1 LAANLLCACG
11 QYKKTP
17 SLKKV
22 LAGLYESFEEEHDK
36 PIDLKTKA
44 DWDAVE
50 KATKNGRRDT

>member
-1 LAANLLCACG
+1 LLCACG